1 MIKLDFKNW
10 NIDKHLMFVFVKNKR
25 YAKYA
30 KENDVKYMFEDVL
43 GKTVLIATKQKH
55 PKLFD
60 GSLDF

>member
-1 MIKLDFKNW
+1 MKKLDFKNW
-10 NIDKHLMFVFVKNKR
+10 DLDKHLMFVSVKNKR

-30 KENDVKYMFEDVL
+30 KENDVKYVFEDVL
-43 GKTVLIATKQKH
+43 GKTLLIATKQKH

>member
-1 MIKLDFKNW
+1 
-10 NIDKHLMFVFVKNKR
+10 MFVFVKNKR

-43 GKTVLIATKQKH
+43 GKTVLIATKEKH